1 MTMEDFRDNLLK
13 LLYVEKK
20 LAEEDAEIQKNM
32 SREEKVENN
41 LLLINVTIKSHEDD
55 VYELNVPDNYSKLRA
70 GDKVVILNEKTSS
83 ECEATIIDVFFD
95 TLTVSCDKELDI
107 NATFSIEQESP
118 ELLQA
123 LISCLEGIYSGVP
136 GAAFLRL
143 LSGEEKFETVDF
155 LKLNIEDV
163 PYFDSIKSRLN
174 DEQLSAVSS
183 MLEYP
188 PVHVLQGPPGTGK
201 TAVLAATA
209 IATAHMNR
217 EVVIIANTH
226 HAVNNALQKIRSLD
240 KMATLIKVGA
250 ALKSEEL
257 DDTILKFE
265 KFSEYY
271 EFSYKNRKKKR
282 TGHIIG
288 MTIWGAITHL
298 GLRHHAHFRPY
309 IALIDEASL
318 MPLSYATI
326 LGKTAPS
333 VCLFGDSRQ
342 MPPIFR
348 PELESNKNSIS
359 ILDYCSQKVEGVP
372 VAVLHTTYLMTG
384 DITNVVS
391 NSFYEPHGIVL
402 RSADCIAGN
411 SFVSQYMENHGLN
424 GSLVFAKPEISTPLC
439 KEENEGEA
447 DAVVEMLRKLIDEG
461 NKPTDMAVI
470 TPFRKQVRLLR
481 AKAKEALNTDETPL
495 IDTVE
500 RLQGQDVDCII
511 LTFATSDEKYIKD
524 VHDFLFNPNRLN
536 VMISRAKTKVVIFG
550 SVKVQNELKKM
561 IQKDTTGSVPLC
573 KIGY

>member
-13 LLYVEKK
+13 YLFVEKK
-20 LAEEDAEIQKNM
+20 LGEEDAEKLKEM

-41 LLLINVTIKSHEDD
+41 LLLINVTINRHEDD
-55 VYELNVPDNYSKLRA
+55 VYELNVPENYSKLRA
-70 GDKVVILNEKTSS
+70 GDKVVITNEESSS

-95 TLTVSCDKELDI
+95 TLTITCDKELDN
-107 NATFSIEQESP
+107 NATFSIEQKSP
-118 ELLQA
+118 DLLQA
-123 LISCLEGIYSGVP
+123 LISCLEGIYAGVP

-143 LSGEEKFETVDF
+143 LSGEEKFEVADF
-155 LKLNIEDV
+155 LKLDINNV
-163 PYFDSIKSRLN
+163 PYFDSIKNILN
-174 DEQLSAVSS
+174 EEQLSAVGS

-188 PVHVLQGPPGTGK
+188 PLHVLQGPPGTGK

-209 IATAHMNR
+209 IATARMNR

-226 HAVNNALQKIRSLD
+226 QAVNNALQKIRTLD
-240 KMATLIKVGA
+240 KKATLIKVGA
-250 ALKSEEL
+250 ALKAEEL
-257 DDTILKFE
+257 DETVLKFE

-271 EFSYKNRKKKR
+271 EYSYQNRRKKR

-288 MTIWGAITHL
+288 MTIWGAITYL

-309 IALIDEASL
+309 IALVDEASL

-348 PELESNKNSIS
+348 PELEANINSIS
-359 ILDYCSQKVEGVP
+359 VLDYCSQKVEGVP
-372 VAVLHTTYLMTG
+372 VAVLHTTYRMNEQ
-384 DITNVVS
+384 ITNAVS
-391 NSFYEPHGIVL
+391 KSFYEPYGIVL
-402 RSADCIAGN
+402 RSAECVAENQYTSSYIDVLGLAGSV
-411 SFVSQYMENHGLN
+411 SFAEAN
-424 GSLVFAKPEISTPLC
+424 ISTPNCL
-439 KEENEGEA
+439 EENEGEA
-447 DAVVEMLRKLIDEG
+447 DSVVKMVTALIGEG
-461 NKPTDMAVI
+461 KRPEDIAVI

-481 AKAKEALNTDETPL
+481 AKAKEILPPQKTPL

-511 LTFATSDEKYIKD
+511 LTFASSDVGYID
-524 VHDFLFNPNRLN
+524 NLYEFLFNHNRLN

-550 SVKVQNELKKM
+550 CEKVQNDLKT
-561 IQKDTTGSVPLC
+561 ILQLV
-573 KIGY
+573 

>member
-13 LLYVEKK
+13 LLFIEKK
-20 LAEEDAEIQKNM
+20 LEEEDAEKQKNM
-32 SREEKVENN
+32 SIEEKLENN

-70 GDKVVILNEKTSS
+70 GDKVVIKNEESSS
-83 ECEATIIDVFFD
+83 ESEATIIDVFFD
-95 TLTVSCDKELDI
+95 TLTVSCDKELDV
-107 NATFSIEQESP
+107 NAKYSIEQKSP

-123 LISCLEGIYSGVP
+123 LISCLEGIYAGVP

-143 LSGEEKFETVDF
+143 LSGEEKFELVDF
-155 LKLNIEDV
+155 LKLSIDDV
-163 PYFDSIKSRLN
+163 PYYDSIKNILN
-174 DEQLSAVSS
+174 NEQLSAVSS

-209 IATAHMNR
+209 IATARMNR

-240 KMATLIKVGA
+240 KKATLIKVGA
-250 ALKSEEL
+250 ELKAEEL

-265 KFSEYY
+265 KFNEYY
-271 EFSYKNRKKKR
+271 DYSYKNRRKKR
-282 TGHIIG
+282 SGHIIG

-309 IALIDEASL
+309 IALVDEASL

-348 PELESNKNSIS
+348 PELENNEYSVS

-372 VAVLHTTYLMTG
+372 VAVLNTTYRMNE
-384 DITNVVS
+384 DITDVVS
-391 NSFYEPHGIVL
+391 KSFYEPHGICL
-402 RSADCIAGN
+402 RSAESIARN
-411 SFVSQYMENHGLN
+411 VFDSPYLESRGLVD
-424 GSLVFAKPEISTPLC
+424 SVTFANAEISTPHC
-439 KEENEGEA
+439 TEENDGEA
-447 DAVVEMLRKLIDEG
+447 DAVVDILKALIAEG
-461 NKPTDMAVI
+461 NKADDLAVI
-470 TPFRKQVRLLR
+470 TPFRKQVRLIR
-481 AKAKEALNTDETPL
+481 SKIKEAVPPEDTPI

-500 RLQGQDVDCII
+500 RLQGQDVKCII
-511 LTFATSDEKYIKD
+511 MSFAASDESYVKGTR
-524 VHDFLFNPNRLN
+524 DFIFNPNRLN
-536 VMISRAKTKVVIFG
+536 VMISRAKTKVVIIG
-550 SVKVQNELKKM
+550 SVI
-561 IQKDTTGSVPLC
+561 IQKELIEIL
-573 KIGY
+573 KML

>member
-1 MTMEDFRDNLLK
+1 MTMEEFRDSLLK
-13 LLYVEKK
+13 MLFVEKK
-20 LAEEDAEIQKNM
+20 LGEEDAEILKNM

-70 GDKVVILNEKTSS
+70 GDKVVIANEDSS
-83 ECEATIIDVFFD
+83 SASEATIIDVFFD
-95 TLTVSCDKELDI
+95 TLTISCDNELDA
-107 NATFSIEQESP
+107 NASYSIEQKSP
-118 ELLQA
+118 NLLQT

-143 LSGEEKFETVDF
+143 LSGEEKFEVVDF
-155 LKLNIEDV
+155 LKVDINDI
-163 PYFDSIKSRLN
+163 PNFDSIRSILN
-174 DEQLSAVSS
+174 KEQLSAVSS

-209 IATAHMNR
+209 IATARMNR

-226 HAVNNALQKIRSLD
+226 HAVNNALQKIRILD
-240 KMATLIKVGA
+240 KKATLIKVGST
-250 ALKSEEL
+250 LKSEEL
-257 DDTILKFE
+257 DDTILNFE

-271 EFSYKNRKKKR
+271 EYSYKNRRKKR

-309 IALIDEASL
+309 ISLVDEASL

-333 VCLFGDSRQ
+333 VCLFGDSQQ

-348 PELESNKNSIS
+348 PELENNDNSIS
-359 ILDYCSQKVEGVP
+359 ILDYCAQKVEGVP
-372 VAVLHTTYLMTG
+372 VTVLHTTYRMNEE
-384 DITNVVS
+384 ITSIVS
-391 NSFYEPHGIVL
+391 KSFYEPHGIVL
-402 RSADCIAGN
+402 HSAENIANNG
-411 SFVSQYMENHGLN
+411 FVSPFMEIKGME
-424 GSLVFAKPEISTPLC
+424 GSVVFADAAISTPNC
-439 KEENEGEA
+439 EEEDEGEA
-447 DAVVEMLRKLIDEG
+447 DAVVEMVKALLDEG
-461 NKPTDMAVI
+461 KKPKDIAVI
-470 TPFRKQVRLLR
+470 TPFRKQVRLIR
-481 AKAKEALNTDETPL
+481 AKAKEVILAEELPL

-511 LTFATSDEKYIKD
+511 ITFASSDKDYIETIRG
-524 VHDFLFNPNRLN
+524 FLFNPNRLN
-536 VMISRAKTKVVIFG
+536 VMISRAKTKVVIIA
-550 SVKVQNELKKM
+550 SEVVQRELKG
-561 IQKDTTGSVPLC
+561 I
-573 KIGY
+573 IIF